1 MLAQRQRQRRCV
13 ETWWTP
19 GNGDEPLETEP
30 AVGRCRRSAAV
41 EVPYDADLRG
51 VFASLRQA
59 GERLR
64 AEGHDV
70 LTDTEID
77 GITAFGTTTMTA
89 RMSTKARPGAHE
101 NTAAFLR
108 LLINE
113 TFARQAGGAARKALI
128 AEAAERHAARGA

>member
-1 MLAQRQRQRRCV
+1 MATNPSRR
-13 ETWWTP
+13 
-19 GNGDEPLETEP
+19 NR
-30 AVGRCRRSAAV
+30 RCRRSAAV

-64 AEGHDV
+64 AESHDV

-77 GITAFGTTTMTA
+77 GITAFGTTTMTV
-89 RMSTKARPGAHE
+89 RTSTKVRPGAHE
-101 NTAAFLR
+101 NTSAFLR